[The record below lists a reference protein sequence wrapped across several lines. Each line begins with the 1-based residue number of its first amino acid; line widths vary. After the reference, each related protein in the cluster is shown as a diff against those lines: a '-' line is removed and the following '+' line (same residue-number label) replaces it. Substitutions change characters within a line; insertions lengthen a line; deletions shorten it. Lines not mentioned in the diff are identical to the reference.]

1 MCDLDD
7 RIKKNEMDVACGI
20 NGGRW
25 CIYKILLKIREIE
38 TTLKI
43 EV

>member
-1 MCDLDD
+1 MYEPDD
-7 RIKKNEMDVACGI
+7 RIKKNEMDGACGMHE
-20 NGGRW
+20 GGW
-25 CIYKILLKIREIE
+25 CTYRILLKVREIE

>member
-7 RIKKNEMDVACGI
+7 RIKKNKMDVACGI

-25 CIYKILLKIREIE
+25 CIKILLKIREIE

-43 EV
+43 EL